1 MVQPHEADIN
11 EVTRFYDSAQTQSD
25 AIHFIGHLRNFDK
38 TQDEKFLIDG
48 LEVAMS
54 VYDKCPFD
62 EVELDGQLTDSPSDV
77 MLIICLHLS
86 ELGVIPDYEE

>member
-1 MVQPHEADIN
+1 MVQPHEADLN
-11 EVTRFYDSAQTQSD
+11 VVTHFYDSAQTQSD
-25 AIHFIGHLRNFDK
+25 AIHFIG
-38 TQDEKFLIDG
+38 QDEKFLIDG
-48 LEVAMS
+48 LELAMS

>member
-1 MVQPHEADIN
+1 MVQPHEADIKK
-11 EVTRFYDSAQTQSD
+11 VTFFYDSAQTQSD

-38 TQDEKFLIDG
+38 TQLEKFFIDG
-48 LEVAMS
+48 LELAIA

-62 EVELDGQLTDSPSDV
+62 EVELDGEITDSPSDV
-77 MLIICLHLS
+77 MFVICLHLS

>member
-1 MVQPHEADIN
+1 MVQPHEADLN
-11 EVTRFYDSAQTQSD
+11 EVTHFYDSAQTQSD
-25 AIHFIGHLRNFDK
+25 AIHFINFDK

-48 LEVAMS
+48 LELAMS